1 MPPMRDWPSRVRAT
15 RWCRPAIQKKF
26 NGSASRR
33 APLPSRRPPMSDSFI
48 PISKPSIGAREKEL
62 VLDALDSGW
71 VSSIGKYIDQFEA
84 TFARYCGTE
93 YGLAVSNGTTG
104 LHLALAALDLK
115 PGDEVIIPDLTFV
128 ATANAVAYTGA
139 TPVLADIDADTLCI
153 DPASV
158 RSLISERTKAIIPV
172 HLYGHPADMDALTEI
187 GDAHGVD
194 IIEDAAEAHGAEYK
208 GRRVGGLA
216 KCGVFSFYGNK
227 VITTG
232 EGGMLTT
239 NDREF
244 YERARRL
251 RDHAMSPQR
260 RYFHEE
266 RGFNYRITNL
276 QAALGVAQLERIDE
290 FLERRAEI
298 MSWYEQEIATTER
311 VRLNR
316 VKNWAKSAF
325 WMICLEVDWFDEAR
339 RDLFMQTLRDRGI
352 DSRPYF
358 CTMSSMPMYKQKS
371 MPISARK
378 AQIGLNLPSY
388 FELTKLEVQRIGSD
402 VNALL
407 KEMQPA

>member
-1 MPPMRDWPSRVRAT
+1 
-15 RWCRPAIQKKF
+15 
-26 NGSASRR
+26 
-33 APLPSRRPPMSDSFI
+33 MSDNFI

-71 VSSIGKYIDQFEA
+71 VSSIGKYIDEFEA
-84 TFARYCGTE
+84 NFARYCDAE
-93 YGLAVSNGTTG
+93 FALAVSNGTTG
-104 LHLALAALDLK
+104 LHLALAALGLG

-139 TPVLADIDADTLCI
+139 TPVLADIDTDTLCL

-158 RSLISERTKAIIPV
+158 KSLITPRTKAIIPV
-172 HLYGHPADMDALTEI
+172 HLYGHPADMDALKDVA
-187 GDAHGVD
+187 DAHG
-194 IIEDAAEAHGAEYK
+194 IALIEDAAEAHGAEYK
-208 GRRVGGLA
+208 GRKVGSLSRCA
-216 KCGVFSFYGNK
+216 VFSFYGNK

-239 NDREF
+239 DDREF
-244 YERARRL
+244 YQRARWL

-276 QAALGVAQLERIDE
+276 QAALGVAQLERIDA
-290 FLERRAEI
+290 FLARRAEI
-298 MSWYEQEIATTER
+298 MGWYHAAIATTDR
-311 VRLNR
+311 IRLNR

-325 WMICLEVDWFDEAR
+325 WMVCLEADGFDEAR
-339 RDLFMQTLRDRGI
+339 RDAFMQALKARGI

-358 CTMSSMPMYKQKS
+358 CTMSSLPMYRQ
-371 MPISARK
+371 PPLAVAERK
-378 AQIGLNLPSY
+378 AQIGVNLPSY
-388 FELTKLEVQRIGSD
+388 YELTKADVQRIGAN

-407 KEMQPA
+407 KDMSLA

>member
-1 MPPMRDWPSRVRAT
+1 
-15 RWCRPAIQKKF
+15 
-26 NGSASRR
+26 
-33 APLPSRRPPMSDSFI
+33 MSDNFI
-48 PISKPSIGAREKEL
+48 PISKPFIGAREKEL
-62 VLDALDSGW
+62 VLDALNSGW
-71 VSSIGKYIDQFEA
+71 VSSIGKYIDEFEA
-84 TFARYCGTE
+84 NFARYCGTK
-93 YGLAVSNGTTG
+93 YALAVSNGTTG
-104 LHLALAALDLK
+104 LHLALATLNLQ

-139 TPVLADIDADTLCI
+139 TPILADIDPDTLCI

-158 RSLISERTKAIIPV
+158 KSLISKRTKAIIPV

-187 GDAHGVD
+187 GQAYGVA
-194 IIEDAAEAHGAEYK
+194 IIEDAAEAHGAEYR
-208 GRRVGGLA
+208 GRRVGGLG

-244 YERARRL
+244 HARAKRL

-276 QAALGVAQLERIDE
+276 QAALGVAQLERIDD
-290 FLERRAEI
+290 FLGRRTEI
-298 MSWYEQEIATTER
+298 MGWYHSAVATTDH

-325 WMICLEVDWFDEAR
+325 WMVCLEVDWFEEDC
-339 RDLFMQTLRDRGI
+339 RDAFMQALKARGI

-358 CTMSSMPMYKQKS
+358 CPMSSMPMYRQAS
-371 MPISARK
+371 LPVSARK

-388 FELTKLEVQRIGSD
+388 YQLTKADVQRIGAD
-402 VNALL
+402 VNGLL
-407 KEMQPA
+407 AAMGTA

>member
-1 MPPMRDWPSRVRAT
+1 
-15 RWCRPAIQKKF
+15 
-26 NGSASRR
+26 
-33 APLPSRRPPMSDSFI
+33 MSNSFI
-48 PISKPSIGAREKEL
+48 PISKPFIGAREKQL
-62 VLDALDSGW
+62 VLEALDSGW
-71 VSSIGKYIDQFEA
+71 VSSIGKFIDEFEA
-84 TFARYCGTE
+84 GFARYCGTE
-93 YGLAVSNGTTG
+93 YALAVSNGTTG
-104 LHLALAALDLK
+104 LHLALAALGLK

-139 TPVLADIDADTLCI
+139 TPVLADIDPDTLCI

-158 RSLISERTKAIIPV
+158 RSLVSERTKAIIPV
-172 HLYGHPADMDALTEI
+172 HLYGHPAEMDALTEI
-187 GDAHGVD
+187 ADAHGLD
-194 IIEDAAEAHGAEYK
+194 IIEDAAEAHGAEYR
-208 GRRVGGLA
+208 GRRVGGLG

-244 YERARRL
+244 YQRARRL
-251 RDHAMSPQR
+251 RDHAMSPTR

-266 RGFNYRITNL
+266 QGFNYRITNL

-298 MSWYEQEIATTER
+298 MDWYRSEIAATDR

-325 WMICLEVDWFDEAR
+325 WMICLEVDWLDEPR
-339 RDLFMQTLRDRGI
+339 RDAFMQALKKRGI
-352 DSRPYF
+352 DTRPYF
-358 CTMSSMPMYKQKS
+358 CTMSSMPMYKQE
-371 MPISARK
+371 PLPVSARK

-388 FELTKLEVQRIGSD
+388 FELTRLEVKRIGSA
-402 VNALL
+402 VNEVLE
-407 KEMQPA
+407 EMRPA